1 MLEDKIWALMEGQHP
16 YILEPDN
23 LKSIGFDNFKGS
35 MKPYETYSAHYKIDP
50 SSNTIINFGNI
61 FTGKN

>member
-1 MLEDKIWALMEGQHP
+1 MEGQHP